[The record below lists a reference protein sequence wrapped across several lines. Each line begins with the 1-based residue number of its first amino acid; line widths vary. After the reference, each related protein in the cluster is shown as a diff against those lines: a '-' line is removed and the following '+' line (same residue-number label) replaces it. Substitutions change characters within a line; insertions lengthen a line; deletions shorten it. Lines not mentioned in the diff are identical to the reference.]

1 MKNLDRIPAYDTHKI
16 GVIYVGPNQE
26 DDEVA
31 ILRNLY
37 GPSRYMNFLSGL
49 GELIRLRDCSLS
61 EVYTGGLDRNGA
73 DGEYAYNWR
82 SEIAQSKLI
91 DQVIT
96 LFARFFAVGFSFLEE
111 GGWFCDF
118 VCLYFINSC
127 LFFLYTFC
135 FSFRVCQCVSV
146 YMRASIFVAVYVF
159 NC

>member
-91 DQVIT
+91 DQVVT
-96 LFARFFAVGFSFLEE
+96 LFARFFALGFSILEGV
-111 GGWFCDF
+111 GGGGGGG
-118 VCLYFINSC
+118 VVL
-127 LFFLYTFC
+127 
-135 FSFRVCQCVSV
+135 
-146 YMRASIFVAVYVF
+146 
-159 NC
+159 

>member
-91 DQVIT
+91 DQVVT
-96 LFARFFAVGFSFLEE
+96 LFARFFALGFSILEGV
-111 GGWFCDF
+111 GGGGGVGGFCGF
-118 VCLYFINSC
+118 VC
-127 LFFLYTFC
+127 
-135 FSFRVCQCVSV
+135 
-146 YMRASIFVAVYVF
+146 
-159 NC
+159 

>member
-91 DQVIT
+91 DQVVT
-96 LFARFFAVGFSFLEE
+96 LFVRFFALGFSFLE
-111 GGWFCDF
+111 GGWGGF
-118 VCLYFINSC
+118 VTLSVCVLLILVYF
-127 LFFLYTFC
+127 FFTL
-135 FSFRVCQCVSV
+135 SVSLSV
-146 YMRASIFVAVYVF
+146 YMCASIFVAVYV
-159 NC
+159 CDC